1 MTNIRVRTMTL
12 SRILWLGVNLELLN
26 EALPSHLRNLGSTNK
41 SDKSTSKLIIVNPT
55 ANKSTAA

>member
-1 MTNIRVRTMTL
+1 MTL